1 VIFVP
6 YYSASRFPVKCSLR
20 GFGIG
25 PIKSNSSGF
34 ASNNSFFDSTDLKD
48 EKAIRINITRD
59 CNSFG
64 ILGSND
70 KDYECLL

>member
-1 VIFVP
+1 V
-6 YYSASRFPVKCSLR
+6 R

-48 EKAIRINITRD
+48 EKAI
-59 CNSFG
+59 G
-64 ILGSND
+64 II
-70 KDYECLL
+70 LLVIVTVLEFMAQMTTIMNAYKL